1 MTIRSLHR
9 LGEDAI
15 GGDVNRRA
23 LHHPS
28 VPVNPRAFIPPAF
41 LGLGIDTHGHGVE
54 LVSVFEQRSD
64 IGRERSVA
72 APVAM
77 HDCAIHPNGAVRGDA
92 VELKFEM
99 LAAISRINLKMPS
112 IPTETALAIALGD
125 IGILLDRRLGGPIV
139 REVDRLPIGIIEG
152 LGRRSRGGSSLGA
165 CIGDVMAF
173 HLRKRNVSFVE
184 EPALVKGQALAGGL
198 DRAKRHKHG
207 EEEEKKT
214 TGHGL
219 FHGLG
224 RTVGESVQ
232 K

>member
-1 MTIRSLHR
+1 M
-9 LGEDAI
+9 
-15 GGDVNRRA
+15 NRRA

-64 IGRERSVA
+64 IGRERGVA
-72 APVAM
+72 APIAM

-99 LAAISRINLKMPS
+99 LAAIGGIDLEMPA
-112 IPTETALAIALGD
+112 IPAKAALAIALGD

-139 REVDRLPIGIIEG
+139 REVDRLPIGVVEG
-152 LGRRSRGGSSLGA
+152 LGRRSRSGSSLGA
-165 CIGDVMAF
+165 RVGGVMAF
-173 HLRKRNVSFVE
+173 HLRKQNVSFVE
-184 EPALVKGQALAGGL
+184 EPALVKGQALAGGFGA
-198 DRAKRHKHG
+198 AKRQKHG
-207 EEEEKKT
+207 EKKKKAT
-214 TGHGL
+214 TGHWH

-224 RTVGESVQ
+224 RWRERAGVG
-232 K
+232 